1 MYLIVQSVSN
11 RTAVNGPI
19 ELTLTDHEYNTVTLL
34 QELYYFIDVQFF
46 LFVFTINV
54 LWFGSFLVYF
64 KQRRNFVL

>member
-19 ELTLTDHEYNTVTLL
+19 ELTLTDHEYNTETLL
-34 QELYYFIDVQFF
+34 QEWYCFIDVQFF

-64 KQRRNFVL
+64 K